1 MVLAR
6 VQDQLANP
14 AIAAMG
20 WCVISAKGERFAY
33 RALRS
38 GTAAEALKIAH
49 RGSFSGLC
57 VTKPS
62 RLGNPE
68 DTA

>member
-1 MVLAR
+1 MLLAR

-14 AIAAMG
+14 AITAMG
-20 WCVISAKGERFAY
+20 WCAVSAQGERLAY
-33 RALRS
+33 RILRS
-38 GTAAEALKIAH
+38 ETAAKALKIAH